1 MKRKIIYA
9 VIGVFVIGV
18 IGSVAFVKQADAQR
32 GKRRGM
38 RGGMAALELTD
49 EQKEKMNSLRSA
61 HQKAMVDLRAA
72 HQKARIDL
80 GVIRRQDN
88 PSASDIQ
95 AKVDAVTAAQGKIMA
110 REIQHSMDVKNLL
123 TVEQKEKLGEM
134 RRGGRMGFRGR
145 GGPGFRDGDGPRF
158 RGRGGPGF
166 RGRGGPG
173 FRGRGG
179 PGLRDD
185 DGPRFRGRGGFRG
198 RRGGDRDQMK
208 KESEA
213 QEKSEMKEKSEHH
226 GEESSEM

>member
-18 IGSVAFVKQADAQR
+18 IGSVAFVKHADAQR
-32 GKRRGM
+32 AKRRSM

-72 HQKARIDL
+72 HQKALIDL
-80 GVIRRQDN
+80 GEVRKQDN

-110 REIQHSMDVKNLL
+110 REIQHSMDVRNLL
-123 TVEQKEKLGEM
+123 TAEQKEKLGER
-134 RRGGRMGFRGR
+134 RRGGRMG
-145 GGPGFRDGDGPRF
+145 F

-179 PGLRDD
+179 PGFRDG
-185 DGPRFRGRGGFRG
+185 DGPRFRGRGWFRG

-213 QEKSEMKEKSEHH
+213 A
-226 GEESSEM
+226 GEVRDAREVRTP

>member
-9 VIGVFVIGV
+9 VIGVFIIGI
-18 IGSVAFVKQADAQR
+18 IGSVAFVKHADAQR

-49 EQKEKMNSLRSA
+49 EQKEKMSDLRSA
-61 HQKAMVDLRAA
+61 YQKAMVDLRAA

-80 GVIRRQDN
+80 GEIRNEDN

-123 TVEQKEKLGEM
+123 TAEQKEKLGEM
-134 RRGGRMGFRGR
+134 RRGGREG
-145 GGPGFRDGDGPRF
+145 F

-173 FRGRGG
+173 FRGRG
-179 PGLRDD
+179 PGFRDG
-185 DGPRFRGRGGFRG
+185 DGPRFRGRGWFRG

-213 QEKSEMKEKSEHH
+213 QEKSEQS
-226 GEESSEM
+226 EESSEM

>member
-18 IGSVAFVKQADAQR
+18 IGSVAFVKHADAQR
-32 GKRRGM
+32 SKRRGM

-72 HQKARIDL
+72 HAKARIDL
-80 GVIRRQDN
+80 GEIRKQDN

-110 REIQHSMDVKNLL
+110 REIQHSIDVRNLL
-123 TVEQKEKLGEM
+123 TAEQKEKLGER
-134 RRGGRMGFRGR
+134 RRGGREGFRGGPGFRGR
-145 GGPGFRDGDGPRF
+145 GGLGFRGRGPGFRDGDGPRF
-158 RGRGGPGF
+158 RGRGW
-166 RGRGGPG
+166 
-173 FRGRGG
+173 
-179 PGLRDD
+179 
-185 DGPRFRGRGGFRG
+185 FRG

-213 QEKSEMKEKSEHH
+213 EEKSEMKEKSEHH
-226 GEESSEM
+226 SEESSEM

>member
-18 IGSVAFVKQADAQR
+18 IGSVAFVKHADAQR
-32 GKRRGM
+32 SKRRGM

-80 GVIRRQDN
+80 GVIRRQDS

-123 TVEQKEKLGEM
+123 TAEQKEKLGEM
-134 RRGGRMGFRGR
+134 RRGGR

-166 RGRGGPG
+166 RGRGGPD

-185 DGPRFRGRGGFRG
+185 DGPRFRGRGWFRG
-198 RRGGDRDQMK
+198 RRGGDHDQMK
-208 KESEA
+208 KESETE
-213 QEKSEMKEKSEHH
+213 EKSEMKEKSEHH
-226 GEESSEM
+226 SEESSEM

>member
-80 GVIRRQDN
+80 GVIRRQDS

-158 RGRGGPGF
+158 RGRGGHGF
-166 RGRGGPG
+166 RGRGPG
-173 FRGRGG
+173 F
-179 PGLRDD
+179 RDD
-185 DGPRFRGRGGFRG
+185 DGPRFRGRGWFRG

-208 KESEA
+208 KESETE
-213 QEKSEMKEKSEHH
+213 EKPEMKEKSEHH
-226 GEESSEM
+226 SEESSEM

>member
-9 VIGVFVIGV
+9 VIGVFVIGFM
-18 IGSVAFVKQADAQR
+18 GSVAFVKQAEAQR
-32 GKRRGM
+32 GQRRGM
-38 RGGMAALELTD
+38 RGMAALELTD
-49 EQKEKMNSLRSA
+49 EQKEKMNSLRFA

-80 GVIRRQDN
+80 GEIRKQDN

-110 REIQHSMDVKNLL
+110 REIQHNIDVKNLL
-123 TVEQKEKLGEM
+123 TAEQKEKLGER
-134 RRGGRMGFRGR
+134 RRGGRE
-145 GGPGFRDGDGPRF
+145 
-158 RGRGGPGF
+158 GF

-185 DGPRFRGRGGFRG
+185 DGPRFRGRGWLRG

-208 KESEA
+208 KESETE
-213 QEKSEMKEKSEHH
+213 EKSEMQEKSEHH
-226 GEESSEM
+226 SEESSEM

>member
-18 IGSVAFVKQADAQR
+18 IGSVAFVKHADAQR
-32 GKRRGM
+32 SKRRGM

-80 GVIRRQDN
+80 GEIRRQDN

-123 TVEQKEKLGEM
+123 TAEQKEKLGEM
-134 RRGGRMGFRGR
+134 RGKRG
-145 GGPGFRDGDGPRF
+145 
-158 RGRGGPGF
+158 GRGGPGF

-179 PGLRDD
+179 PGFRGRGPGFRDD
-185 DGPRFRGRGGFRG
+185 DGPRFRGRGWFRG
-198 RRGGDRDQMK
+198 RRGGDRDQIK
-208 KESEA
+208 KESETE
-213 QEKSEMKEKSEHH
+213 EKSEMKEKSEHH
-226 GEESSEM
+226 SEESSEM

>member
-18 IGSVAFVKQADAQR
+18 IGSVAFVKHADAQR
-32 GKRRGM
+32 SKRRGM

-49 EQKEKMNSLRSA
+49 EQKEKMNNLRSA
-61 HQKAMVDLRAA
+61 HQKAMIDLRAA
-72 HQKARIDL
+72 HAKARIDL
-80 GVIRRQDN
+80 GVIRNEDN
-88 PSASDIQ
+88 PSTSDIQ

-123 TVEQKEKLGEM
+123 TAEQKEKLGEM
-134 RRGGRMGFRGR
+134 RGKRGGRMGFRGR
-145 GGPGFRDGDGPRF
+145 GGPGLRDNDGPRF

-166 RGRGGPG
+166 RGRG
-173 FRGRGG
+173 

-185 DGPRFRGRGGFRG
+185 DGPRFRGRGWFRG

-208 KESEA
+208 KESET
-213 QEKSEMKEKSEHH
+213 EEKSEHH
-226 GEESSEM
+226 SEESSEM